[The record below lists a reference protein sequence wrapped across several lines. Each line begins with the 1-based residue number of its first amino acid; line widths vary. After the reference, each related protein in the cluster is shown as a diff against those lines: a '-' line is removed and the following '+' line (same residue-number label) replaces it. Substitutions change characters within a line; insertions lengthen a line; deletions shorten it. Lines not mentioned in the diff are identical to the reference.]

1 MLNLIGQ
8 RVGQYEVLTRFG
20 EGGMATVY
28 RARQLNIKREV
39 AIKVILPN
47 LAQRE
52 EFSQRFEKE
61 AQMIASLSNPYIVKV
76 FDYGVL
82 RGFHLR
88 LIDAQVDPRKD
99 IYYLV
104 MELLTG
110 GSLADRIK
118 KGPMPVETVG
128 HILEQM
134 ALALDYAHG
143 RGLIH
148 RDLKPP
154 NVLFDDQGNAFLTD
168 FGIAKILSDTTTLTS
183 EGMTV
188 GTPPYMAP
196 EQWESEN
203 LGPWTDLY
211 SLGVVLFEMLT
222 GKLPFVAG
230 TPFRVMHMHLY
241 EAPPLPSSILPT
253 LPHGL
258 DSVIQQ
264 ALAKKP
270 ETRFQTSMA
279 LVDAFKQAVA
289 GHVSAVPNHPKPI
302 EKAKKPDEKPEES
315 TQAESRARTSQ
326 PGSNRLLLLGLIILV
341 AVLLLIV
348 MLLILSNQRTTS
360 AMTEIGGFARML
372 AYGFS

>member
-88 LIDAQVDPRKD
+88 LLDAQVDPRKD

-118 KGPMPVETVG
+118 RGPMPVETVG

-134 ALALDYAHG
+134 AIALDYAHG

-168 FGIAKILSDTTTLTS
+168 FGIAKILSDTTTLTR

-188 GTPPYMAP
+188 GTPSYMAP

-203 LGPWTDLY
+203 LGPRTDLY

-241 EAPPLPSSILPT
+241 DAPPSPSSILPA
-253 LPHGL
+253 LPPGL
-258 DSVIQQ
+258 DPVIQQ

-270 ETRFQTSMA
+270 EDRYQTGAA

-289 GHVSAVPNHPKPI
+289 GQVVPVRVAPDHSQQT
-302 EKAKKPDEKPEES
+302 EKNEKPAKDLPTAPEIV
-315 TQAESRARTSQ
+315 RPQ
-326 PGSNRLLLLGLIILV
+326 PGENRLLLIGIVILIV
-341 AVLLLIV
+341 VLLVIV
-348 MLLILSNQRTTS
+348 VLLILSNQRDTS
-360 AMTEIGGFARML
+360 ATTEISGFARML
-372 AYGFS
+372 A